1 MTYEQLKAIQPP
13 CTASSLNRA
22 ACALTRAHWLSWEAK
37 EFKTGD
43 GLRMKSQQTV
53 SSGEV
58 KVADVKGVRATR
70 EVALT
75 AVLSARAD
83 LREGILVETQ

>member
-1 MTYEQLKAIQPP
+1 
-13 CTASSLNRA
+13 
-22 ACALTRAHWLSWEAK
+22 
-37 EFKTGD
+37 
-43 GLRMKSQQTV
+43 MKSQQTV

-75 AVLSARAD
+75 AVLSGCAD